1 MNHNDGDAA
10 AAPVELGE
18 RCGLC
23 LGFGGH
29 RLLGPCPACQPA
41 DFAAYLD
48 TLRTTTSHEEDRP

>member
-1 MNHNDGDAA
+1 MNHQTQSGRCRSS
-10 AAPVELGE
+10 

-41 DFAAYLD
+41 DFAAYLA
-48 TLRTTTSHEEDRP
+48 TLRTTTSHREEDRP

>member
-1 MNHNDGDAA
+1 MNHQTEPTERAERA
-10 AAPVELGE
+10 E

-41 DFAAYLD
+41 DFDAYLA
-48 TLRTTTSHEEDRP
+48 TLATTTSHREEDRP